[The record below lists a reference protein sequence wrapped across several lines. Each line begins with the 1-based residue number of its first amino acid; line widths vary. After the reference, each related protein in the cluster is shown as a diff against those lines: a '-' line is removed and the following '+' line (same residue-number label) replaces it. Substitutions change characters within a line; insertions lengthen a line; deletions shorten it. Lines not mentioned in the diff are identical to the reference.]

1 MPTPKAII
9 FLPNPPPSEIEKV
22 ELTLNPLPHLQQEYF
37 LGSAV
42 LDDLTAQFVTEK
54 SFVCEYDHNFSSQ
67 TKYKF
72 DIHP

>member
-1 MPTPKAII
+1 MSTPKAII

-54 SFVCEYDHNFSSQ
+54 SFV
-67 TKYKF
+67 
-72 DIHP
+72 